1 MGRGD
6 HGHAPGLRS
15 GTAPLRRTLRPTYCS
30 MRAWTPLQHQ
40 LQTSPK
46 VKVNGKEVNIGYM
59 KFFRPGEKIG
69 LPSLAACTPARRVHA
84 CLPREV
90 GFLVRAEPVTQAC
103 QLTQVVVLLACLA
116 TKMGSPLPTARVW
129 SMSILRPTA
138 RARLAPDDP
147 DFHASWSMMMM
158 MPVLRLLRESVRV
171 SRGC

>member
-1 MGRGD
+1 MARGD
-6 HGHAPGLRS
+6 HGRAPGLRS
-15 GTAPLRRTLRPTYCS
+15 CTAPLRRTIRSTYCS
-30 MRAWTPLQHQ
+30 MRAWTLLQHQ
-40 LQTSPK
+40 IQTSPK
-46 VKVNGKEVNIGYM
+46 VKVNGKEANIGYM

-69 LPSLAACTPARRVHA
+69 HPSLAARTPARRVHV
-84 CLPREV
+84 CWPRD
-90 GFLVRAEPVTQAC
+90 FLCVRAE
-103 QLTQVVVLLACLA
+103 QVVVLLAWLA